1 MSITKFHIRF
11 KTFAQKL
18 KLIYTYKVNLFKG
31 EKEMFKCNR
40 LLGVFLA
47 AVMSVSASASNVFAI
62 DTSVID
68 EKWGKPTVVY
78 GSGLNDEQIES
89 TRELFDIQDTNN
101 VYETSVDAN
110 DLFTYLGV
118 AGADNLILISSV
130 MVQKQDAGTGVKV
143 KIITPEN
150 ITKITSNQYANAAI
164 TAGVSDVEIDVAAVS
179 KVTGES
185 ALTGVY
191 KALEA
196 NGETLDADRTQ
207 VAQDELETTNEIAEN
222 NSDNSNFNSSNLDQA
237 IVEIKQE
244 LAEIKQNQG
253 SAATAEQVEQVV
265 QDALNKFNLSDIISQ
280 DDIDKLIAFAKKY
293 QNTSAIESQEVLDQ
307 LNKLSGSLKNQLSGL
322 FNKAQS
328 EGWLDKIINFIKSL
342 FN

>member
-1 MSITKFHIRF
+1 
-11 KTFAQKL
+11 
-18 KLIYTYKVNLFKG
+18 
-31 EKEMFKCNR
+31 MFKCNK
-40 LLGVFLA
+40 LLGASLA
-47 AVMSVSASASNVFAI
+47 VVMGVSACATNVFAI

-78 GSGLNDEQIES
+78 GGGLNNDQIQS
-89 TRELFDIQDTNN
+89 TRDLFDIKDTNN

-110 DLFTYLGV
+110 DLYTYLGI
-118 AGADNLILISSV
+118 ASGSTSSLISSV
-130 MVQKQDAGTGVKV
+130 MVQKKDSGTGVKV
-143 KIITPEN
+143 KIITEDN

-164 TAGVSDVEIDVAAVS
+164 TAGVSDVEIDVASVS

-191 KALEA
+191 KALES
-196 NGETLDADRTQ
+196 NGETLDLDRTQ

-222 NSDNSNFNSSNLDQA
+222 NADNSNFDSGRLDQA
-237 IVEIKQE
+237 MVEIKKE

-265 QDALNKFNLSDIISQ
+265 TDALKKFNLSDIISQ
-280 DDIDKLIAFAKKY
+280 DDINKLIEFAKKY
-293 QNTSAIESQEVLDQ
+293 QNTSAIDSQEVLKQ

-322 FNKAQS
+322 LDKAQS
-328 EGWLDKIINFIKSL
+328 EGWFDKIINFIKSL

>member
-1 MSITKFHIRF
+1 
-11 KTFAQKL
+11 
-18 KLIYTYKVNLFKG
+18 
-31 EKEMFKCNR
+31 MFKCNK
-40 LLGVFLA
+40 LLGASLA
-47 AVMSVSASASNVFAI
+47 VVMGVSACATNVFAI

-78 GSGLNDEQIES
+78 GGGLNNDQIQS
-89 TRELFDIQDTNN
+89 TRDLFDIKDTNN

-110 DLFTYLGV
+110 DLYTYLGI
-118 AGADNLILISSV
+118 AGGSTSSLISSV
-130 MVQKQDAGTGVKV
+130 MVQKKDSGTGVKV
-143 KIITPEN
+143 KIITEDN

-164 TAGVSDVEIDVAAVS
+164 TAGVSDVEIDVASVS

-191 KALEA
+191 KALES
-196 NGETLDADRTQ
+196 NGETLDLDRTQ

-222 NSDNSNFNSSNLDQA
+222 NADNSNFDSGRLDQA
-237 IVEIKQE
+237 MVEIKKE

-265 QDALNKFNLSDIISQ
+265 TDALKKFNLSDIISQ
-280 DDIDKLIAFAKKY
+280 DDINKLIEFAKKY
-293 QNTSAIESQEVLDQ
+293 QNTSAIDSQEVLKQ
-307 LNKLSGSLKNQLSGL
+307 LNKLSGSLKSQLSGL
-322 FNKAQS
+322 LDKAQS
-328 EGWLDKIINFIKSL
+328 EGWFDKIINFIKSL

>member
-1 MSITKFHIRF
+1 
-11 KTFAQKL
+11 
-18 KLIYTYKVNLFKG
+18 
-31 EKEMFKCNR
+31 MFKCNK
-40 LLGVFLA
+40 LLGAALA
-47 AVMSVSASASNVFAI
+47 VVMGVSACATNVFAI

-78 GSGLNDEQIES
+78 GGGLTNDQIQS
-89 TRELFDIQDTNN
+89 TRDLFDIKDTNN

-110 DLFTYLGV
+110 DLYTYLGI
-118 AGADNLILISSV
+118 AGGSTSSLISSV
-130 MVQKQDAGTGVKV
+130 MVQKKDSGTGVKV
-143 KIITPEN
+143 KIITEDN

-164 TAGVSDVEIDVAAVS
+164 TAGVSDVEIDVASVS

-191 KALEA
+191 KALES
-196 NGETLDADRTQ
+196 NGETLDLDRTQ

-222 NSDNSNFNSSNLDQA
+222 NVDNSNFDSGRLDQA
-237 IVEIKQE
+237 MVEIKKE

-265 QDALNKFNLSDIISQ
+265 TDALKKFNLSDIISQ
-280 DDIDKLIAFAKKY
+280 DDINKLIEFAKKY
-293 QNTSAIESQEVLDQ
+293 QNTSAIDSQEVLKQ

-322 FNKAQS
+322 LDKAQS
-328 EGWLDKIINFIKSL
+328 EGWFDKIINFIKSL

>member
-1 MSITKFHIRF
+1 
-11 KTFAQKL
+11 
-18 KLIYTYKVNLFKG
+18 
-31 EKEMFKCNR
+31 MFKFNK
-40 LLGVFLA
+40 LLGASLA
-47 AVMSVSASASNVFAI
+47 VVMGVSACATNVFAI

-68 EKWGKPTVVY
+68 EKRGKPTVVY
-78 GSGLNDEQIES
+78 GGGLTNDQIQS
-89 TRELFDIQDTNN
+89 TRDLFDIKDTNN

-110 DLFTYLGV
+110 DLYTYLGI
-118 AGADNLILISSV
+118 AGGSTSSLISSV
-130 MVQKQDAGTGVKV
+130 MVQKKDSGTGVKV
-143 KIITPEN
+143 KIITEDN

-164 TAGVSDVEIDVAAVS
+164 TAGVSDVEIDVASVS

-196 NGETLDADRTQ
+196 NGETLDLDRTQ

-222 NSDNSNFNSSNLDQA
+222 NADNSNFDSGRLDQA
-237 IVEIKQE
+237 MVEIKKE

-265 QDALNKFNLSDIISQ
+265 TDALKKFNLSDIISQ
-280 DDIDKLIAFAKKY
+280 DDINKLIEFAKKY
-293 QNTSAIESQEVLDQ
+293 QNTSAIDSQEVLKQ

-322 FNKAQS
+322 LDKAQS
-328 EGWLDKIINFIKSL
+328 EGWFDKIINFIKSL

>member
-1 MSITKFHIRF
+1 
-11 KTFAQKL
+11 
-18 KLIYTYKVNLFKG
+18 
-31 EKEMFKCNR
+31 MFKCNK
-40 LLGVFLA
+40 LLGAVLA
-47 AVMSVSASASNVFAI
+47 VVMGVSACATNVFAI

-78 GSGLNDEQIES
+78 GGGLTNDQIQS
-89 TRELFDIQDTNN
+89 TRDLFDIKDTNN

-110 DLFTYLGV
+110 DLYTYLGI
-118 AGADNLILISSV
+118 AGGSTSSLISSV
-130 MVQKQDAGTGVKV
+130 MVQKKDSGTGVKV
-143 KIITPEN
+143 KIITEDN

-164 TAGVSDVEIDVAAVS
+164 TAGVSDVEIDVASVS

-191 KALEA
+191 KALES
-196 NGETLDADRTQ
+196 NGETLDLDRTQ

-222 NSDNSNFNSSNLDQA
+222 NADNSNFDSGRLDQA
-237 IVEIKQE
+237 MVEIKKE

-265 QDALNKFNLSDIISQ
+265 TDALKKFNLSDIISQ
-280 DDIDKLIAFAKKY
+280 DDINKLIEFAKKY
-293 QNTSAIESQEVLDQ
+293 QNTSAIDSQEVLKQ

-322 FNKAQS
+322 LDKAQS
-328 EGWLDKIINFIKSL
+328 EGWFDKIINFIKSL

>member
-1 MSITKFHIRF
+1 M
-11 KTFAQKL
+11 
-18 KLIYTYKVNLFKG
+18 
-31 EKEMFKCNR
+31 
-40 LLGVFLA
+40 
-47 AVMSVSASASNVFAI
+47 
-62 DTSVID
+62 
-68 EKWGKPTVVY
+68 
-78 GSGLNDEQIES
+78 
-89 TRELFDIQDTNN
+89 
-101 VYETSVDAN
+101 DAN
-110 DLFTYLGV
+110 DLYNYLGI
-118 AGADNLILISSV
+118 AGGDTSSLISSV
-130 MVQKQDAGTGVKV
+130 MVQKQDSGTGVKV
-143 KIITPEN
+143 KIITQSN

-164 TAGVSDVEIDVAAVS
+164 TAGVSDVEIDVASVS

-196 NGETLDADRTQ
+196 NGETLDSDRTQ
-207 VAQDELETTNEIAEN
+207 VAQDELETTNEIAQN
-222 NSDNSNFNSSNLDQA
+222 NADNSNFDSARLDQA
-237 IVEIKQE
+237 LIEIKQE

-265 QDALNKFNLSDIISQ
+265 QDALKKFNLSDIISQ

-293 QNTSAIESQEVLDQ
+293 QNTSAIDSQEVLDQ

-328 EGWLDKIINFIKSL
+328 EGWFDKIINFIKSL

>member
-1 MSITKFHIRF
+1 MLSLE
-11 KTFAQKL
+11 Q
-18 KLIYTYKVNLFKG
+18 G
-31 EKEMFKCNR
+31 
-40 LLGVFLA
+40 
-47 AVMSVSASASNVFAI
+47 VSACATNVSAI

-78 GSGLNDEQIES
+78 GGGLTNDQIQS
-89 TRELFDIQDTNN
+89 TRDLFDIEDTNN

-110 DLFTYLGV
+110 DLYNYLGI
-118 AGADNLILISSV
+118 AGGDTSSLISSV
-130 MVQKQDAGTGVKV
+130 MVQKQDAGKGVKV
-143 KIITPEN
+143 KIITEDN
-150 ITKITSNQYANAAI
+150 IIKITSNQYANAAI
-164 TAGVSDVEIDVAAVS
+164 TAGVSDVEIDVASVS

-196 NGETLDADRTQ
+196 NGETLDLDRTQ

-222 NSDNSNFNSSNLDQA
+222 NADNSNFDSGRLDQA
-237 IVEIKQE
+237 MVEIKQE
-244 LAEIKQNQG
+244 LAEIKKNQG

-265 QDALNKFNLSDIISQ
+265 TDALKKFNLSDIISQ

-293 QNTSAIESQEVLDQ
+293 QNTSAIDSQEVLEQ
-307 LNKLSGSLKNQLSGL
+307 LNKLSGNLKNQLSGL
-322 FNKAQS
+322 INKAQS
-328 EGWLDKIINFIKSL
+328 EGWFDKIINFIKSL

>member
-1 MSITKFHIRF
+1 
-11 KTFAQKL
+11 
-18 KLIYTYKVNLFKG
+18 
-31 EKEMFKCNR
+31 MFKCNK
-40 LLGVFLA
+40 LLGASLA
-47 AVMSVSASASNVFAI
+47 VIMGVSACATNVFAI

-78 GSGLNDEQIES
+78 GGGLTNDQIQS
-89 TRELFDIQDTNN
+89 TRDLFDIEDTNN

-110 DLFTYLGV
+110 DLYNYLGI
-118 AGADNLILISSV
+118 AGGDTSSLISSV
-130 MVQKQDAGTGVKV
+130 MVQKQDAGKGVKV
-143 KIITPEN
+143 KIITEDN

-164 TAGVSDVEIDVAAVS
+164 TAGVSDVEIDVASVS

-196 NGETLDADRTQ
+196 NGETLDLDRTQ

-222 NSDNSNFNSSNLDQA
+222 NADNSNFDSGRLDQA
-237 IVEIKQE
+237 MVEIKQE
-244 LAEIKQNQG
+244 LAEIKKNQG
-253 SAATAEQVEQVV
+253 SAVT
-265 QDALNKFNLSDIISQ
+265 DALKKFNLSDIISQ

-293 QNTSAIESQEVLDQ
+293 QNTSAIDSQEVLEQ
-307 LNKLSGSLKNQLSGL
+307 LNKLSGNLKNQLSGL
-322 FNKAQS
+322 INKAQS
-328 EGWLDKIINFIKSL
+328 EGWFDKIINFIKSL

>member
-1 MSITKFHIRF
+1 
-11 KTFAQKL
+11 
-18 KLIYTYKVNLFKG
+18 
-31 EKEMFKCNR
+31 MFKCNK
-40 LLGVFLA
+40 LLGVSLA
-47 AVMSVSASASNVFAI
+47 AVMSISATATNVFAI

-78 GSGLNDEQIES
+78 GGGLSEDQIQS
-89 TRELFDIQDTNN
+89 TRELFDIEDTNN

-110 DLFTYLGV
+110 DLYNYLGI
-118 AGADNLILISSV
+118 AGGDTSSLISSV
-130 MVQKQDAGTGVKV
+130 MVQKQDSGTGVKV
-143 KIITPEN
+143 KIITKSN

-164 TAGVSDVEIDVAAVS
+164 TAGVSDVEIDVASVS

-196 NGETLDADRTQ
+196 NGETLDPDRTQ
-207 VAQDELETTNEIAEN
+207 VAQDELETTNEIAQN
-222 NSDNSNFNSSNLDQA
+222 NADDSNFDSARLDQA
-237 IVEIKQE
+237 LV
-244 LAEIKQNQG
+244 EIKQNQG
-253 SAATAEQVEQVV
+253 SAATTEQIEQVV
-265 QDALNKFNLSDIISQ
+265 QDALKKFNLSDIISQ

-293 QNTSAIESQEVLDQ
+293 QNTSAIDSQEVLNQ

-328 EGWLDKIINFIKSL
+328 EGWFDKIINFIKSL

>member
-1 MSITKFHIRF
+1 
-11 KTFAQKL
+11 
-18 KLIYTYKVNLFKG
+18 
-31 EKEMFKCNR
+31 MFKCNK
-40 LLGVFLA
+40 LLGASLA
-47 AVMSVSASASNVFAI
+47 VVMGVSACATNVFAI

-78 GSGLNDEQIES
+78 GGGLNNDQIQS
-89 TRELFDIQDTNN
+89 TRDLFDIKDTNN

-110 DLFTYLGV
+110 DLYTYLGI
-118 AGADNLILISSV
+118 ADGSTSSLISSV
-130 MVQKQDAGTGVKV
+130 MVQKKDSGTGVKV
-143 KIITPEN
+143 KIITEDN

-164 TAGVSDVEIDVAAVS
+164 TAGVSDVEIDVASVS

-191 KALEA
+191 KALES
-196 NGETLDADRTQ
+196 NGETLDLDRTQ

-222 NSDNSNFNSSNLDQA
+222 NADNSNFDSGRLDQA
-237 IVEIKQE
+237 MVEIKKE

-265 QDALNKFNLSDIISQ
+265 TDALKKFNLSDIISQ
-280 DDIDKLIAFAKKY
+280 DDINKLIEFAKKY
-293 QNTSAIESQEVLDQ
+293 QNTSAIDSQEVLKQ

-322 FNKAQS
+322 LDKAQS
-328 EGWLDKIINFIKSL
+328 EGWFDKIINFIKSL

>member
-1 MSITKFHIRF
+1 
-11 KTFAQKL
+11 
-18 KLIYTYKVNLFKG
+18 
-31 EKEMFKCNR
+31 MFKCNK
-40 LLGVFLA
+40 LLGAFLA
-47 AVMSVSASASNVFAI
+47 VVMGVSACATNVFAI

-78 GSGLNDEQIES
+78 GGGLNNDQIQS
-89 TRELFDIQDTNN
+89 TRDLFDIKDTNN

-110 DLFTYLGV
+110 DLYTYLGI
-118 AGADNLILISSV
+118 AGGSTSSLISSV
-130 MVQKQDAGTGVKV
+130 MVQKKDSGTGVKV
-143 KIITPEN
+143 KIITEDN

-164 TAGVSDVEIDVAAVS
+164 TAGVSDVEIDVASVS

-191 KALEA
+191 KALES
-196 NGETLDADRTQ
+196 NGETLDLDRTQ

-222 NSDNSNFNSSNLDQA
+222 NADNSNFDSGRLDQA
-237 IVEIKQE
+237 MVEIKKE

-265 QDALNKFNLSDIISQ
+265 TDALKKFNLSDIISQ
-280 DDIDKLIAFAKKY
+280 DDINKLIEFAKKY
-293 QNTSAIESQEVLDQ
+293 QNTSAIDSQEVLKQ

-322 FNKAQS
+322 LDKAQS
-328 EGWLDKIINFIKSL
+328 EGWFDKIINFIKSL

>member
-1 MSITKFHIRF
+1 
-11 KTFAQKL
+11 
-18 KLIYTYKVNLFKG
+18 
-31 EKEMFKCNR
+31 MFKCNK
-40 LLGVFLA
+40 LLGVSLA
-47 AVMSVSASASNVFAI
+47 AVMSISATATNVFAI

-78 GSGLNDEQIES
+78 GGGLSEDQIQS
-89 TRELFDIQDTNN
+89 TRELFDIEDTNN

-110 DLFTYLGV
+110 DLYNYLGI
-118 AGADNLILISSV
+118 AGGDTSSLISSV
-130 MVQKQDAGTGVKV
+130 MVQKQDSGTGVKV
-143 KIITPEN
+143 KII
-150 ITKITSNQYANAAI
+150 NQYANAAI
-164 TAGVSDVEIDVAAVS
+164 TAGVSDVEIDVASVS

-196 NGETLDADRTQ
+196 NGETLDPDRTQ
-207 VAQDELETTNEIAEN
+207 VAQDELETTNEIAQN
-222 NSDNSNFNSSNLDQA
+222 NADDSNFDSARLDQA
-237 IVEIKQE
+237 LVEIKQE
-244 LAEIKQNQG
+244 LAQIKQNQG
-253 SAATAEQVEQVV
+253 SAATTEQVEQVV
-265 QDALNKFNLSDIISQ
+265 QDALKKFNLSDIISQ

-293 QNTSAIESQEVLDQ
+293 QNTSAIDSQEVLNQ

-328 EGWLDKIINFIKSL
+328 EGWFDKIINFIKSL

>member
-1 MSITKFHIRF
+1 
-11 KTFAQKL
+11 
-18 KLIYTYKVNLFKG
+18 
-31 EKEMFKCNR
+31 MFKCNK
-40 LLGVFLA
+40 LLGASLA
-47 AVMSVSASASNVFAI
+47 VVMGVSACATNVFAI

-78 GSGLNDEQIES
+78 GGGLNNDQIQS
-89 TRELFDIQDTNN
+89 TRDLFDIKDTNN
-101 VYETSVDAN
+101 AYETSVDAN
-110 DLFTYLGV
+110 DLYTYLGI
-118 AGADNLILISSV
+118 AGGSTSSLISSV
-130 MVQKQDAGTGVKV
+130 MVQKKDSGTGVKV
-143 KIITPEN
+143 KIITKDN

-164 TAGVSDVEIDVAAVS
+164 TAGVSDVEIDVASVS

-191 KALEA
+191 KALES
-196 NGETLDADRTQ
+196 NGETLDLDRTQ

-222 NSDNSNFNSSNLDQA
+222 NADNSNFDSGRLDQA
-237 IVEIKQE
+237 MVEIKKE

-265 QDALNKFNLSDIISQ
+265 TDALKKFNLSDIISQ
-280 DDIDKLIAFAKKY
+280 DDINKLIEFAKKY
-293 QNTSAIESQEVLDQ
+293 QNTSAIDSQEVLKQ

-322 FNKAQS
+322 LDKAQS
-328 EGWLDKIINFIKSL
+328 EGWFDKIINFIKSL

>member
-1 MSITKFHIRF
+1 
-11 KTFAQKL
+11 
-18 KLIYTYKVNLFKG
+18 
-31 EKEMFKCNR
+31 MFKFNK
-40 LLGVFLA
+40 LLGASLA
-47 AVMSVSASASNVFAI
+47 VVMGVSACATNVFAI

-68 EKWGKPTVVY
+68 EKWGNPTVVY
-78 GSGLNDEQIES
+78 GGGLTNDQIQS
-89 TRELFDIQDTNN
+89 TRDLFDIKDTNN

-110 DLFTYLGV
+110 DLYTYLGI
-118 AGADNLILISSV
+118 AGGSTSSLISSV
-130 MVQKQDAGTGVKV
+130 MVQKKDSGTGVKV
-143 KIITPEN
+143 KIITEDN

-164 TAGVSDVEIDVAAVS
+164 TAGVSDVEIDVASVS

-196 NGETLDADRTQ
+196 NGETLDLDRTQ

-222 NSDNSNFNSSNLDQA
+222 NADNSNFDSGRLDQA
-237 IVEIKQE
+237 MVEIKKE

-265 QDALNKFNLSDIISQ
+265 TDALKKFNLSDIISQ
-280 DDIDKLIAFAKKY
+280 DDINKLIEFAKKY
-293 QNTSAIESQEVLDQ
+293 QNTSAIDSQEVLKQ

-322 FNKAQS
+322 LDKAQS
-328 EGWLDKIINFIKSL
+328 EGWFDKIINFIKSL

>member
-1 MSITKFHIRF
+1 
-11 KTFAQKL
+11 
-18 KLIYTYKVNLFKG
+18 
-31 EKEMFKCNR
+31 MFKCNK
-40 LLGVFLA
+40 LLGASLA
-47 AVMSVSASASNVFAI
+47 VVMGVSACATNVFAI

-78 GSGLNDEQIES
+78 GGGLTNDQIQS
-89 TRELFDIQDTNN
+89 TRDLFDIKDTNN

-110 DLFTYLGV
+110 DLYTYLGI
-118 AGADNLILISSV
+118 AGGSTSSLISSV
-130 MVQKQDAGTGVKV
+130 MVQKKDSGTGVKV
-143 KIITPEN
+143 KIITEDN

-164 TAGVSDVEIDVAAVS
+164 TAGVSDVEIDVASVS

-191 KALEA
+191 KALES
-196 NGETLDADRTQ
+196 NGETLDLDRTQ

-222 NSDNSNFNSSNLDQA
+222 NADNSNFDSGRLDQA
-237 IVEIKQE
+237 MVEIKKE

-265 QDALNKFNLSDIISQ
+265 TDALKKFNLSDIISQ
-280 DDIDKLIAFAKKY
+280 DDINKLIEFAKKY
-293 QNTSAIESQEVLDQ
+293 QTTSAIDSQEVLKQ

-322 FNKAQS
+322 LDKAQS
-328 EGWLDKIINFIKSL
+328 EGWFDKIINFIKSL

>member
-1 MSITKFHIRF
+1 
-11 KTFAQKL
+11 
-18 KLIYTYKVNLFKG
+18 
-31 EKEMFKCNR
+31 MFKFNK
-40 LLGVFLA
+40 LLGASLA
-47 AVMSVSASASNVFAI
+47 VVMGVSACATNVFAI

-78 GSGLNDEQIES
+78 GGGLTNDQIQS
-89 TRELFDIQDTNN
+89 TRDLFDIKDTNN

-110 DLFTYLGV
+110 DLYTYLGI
-118 AGADNLILISSV
+118 AGGSTSSLISSV
-130 MVQKQDAGTGVKV
+130 MVQKKDSGTGVKV
-143 KIITPEN
+143 KIITEDN

-164 TAGVSDVEIDVAAVS
+164 TAGVSDVEIDVASVS

-196 NGETLDADRTQ
+196 NGETLDLDRTQ

-222 NSDNSNFNSSNLDQA
+222 NADNSNFDSGRLDQA
-237 IVEIKQE
+237 MVEIKKE

-253 SAATAEQVEQVV
+253 SAATAERVEQVV
-265 QDALNKFNLSDIISQ
+265 TDALKKFNLSDIISQ
-280 DDIDKLIAFAKKY
+280 DDINKLIEFAKKY
-293 QNTSAIESQEVLDQ
+293 QNTSAIDSQEVLKQ

-322 FNKAQS
+322 LDKAQS
-328 EGWLDKIINFIKSL
+328 EGWFDKIINFIKSL

>member
-1 MSITKFHIRF
+1 
-11 KTFAQKL
+11 
-18 KLIYTYKVNLFKG
+18 
-31 EKEMFKCNR
+31 MFKCNK
-40 LLGVFLA
+40 LLGASLA
-47 AVMSVSASASNVFAI
+47 VVMGVSACATNVFAI

-78 GSGLNDEQIES
+78 GGGLNNYQIQS
-89 TRELFDIQDTNN
+89 TRDLFDIKDTNN

-110 DLFTYLGV
+110 DLYTYLGI
-118 AGADNLILISSV
+118 AGGSTSSLISSV
-130 MVQKQDAGTGVKV
+130 MVQKKDAGTGVKV
-143 KIITPEN
+143 KIITEDN

-164 TAGVSDVEIDVAAVS
+164 TAGVSDVEIDVASVS

-191 KALEA
+191 KALES
-196 NGETLDADRTQ
+196 NGETLDLDRTQ

-222 NSDNSNFNSSNLDQA
+222 NADNSNFDSGRLDQA
-237 IVEIKQE
+237 MVEIKKE

-265 QDALNKFNLSDIISQ
+265 TDALKKFNLSDIISQ
-280 DDIDKLIAFAKKY
+280 DDINKLIEFAKKY
-293 QNTSAIESQEVLDQ
+293 QNTSAIDSQEVLKQ

-322 FNKAQS
+322 LDKAQS
-328 EGWLDKIINFIKSL
+328 EGWFDKIINFIKSL

>member
-1 MSITKFHIRF
+1 
-11 KTFAQKL
+11 
-18 KLIYTYKVNLFKG
+18 
-31 EKEMFKCNR
+31 MFKCNK
-40 LLGVFLA
+40 LLGASLA
-47 AVMSVSASASNVFAI
+47 VVMGVSACATNVFAI

-78 GSGLNDEQIES
+78 GGGLNNDQIQS
-89 TRELFDIQDTNN
+89 TRDLFDIKDTNN

-110 DLFTYLGV
+110 DLYTYLGI
-118 AGADNLILISSV
+118 AGGSTSSLISSV
-130 MVQKQDAGTGVKV
+130 MVQKKDSGTGVKV
-143 KIITPEN
+143 KIITEDN

-164 TAGVSDVEIDVAAVS
+164 TAGVSDVEIDVASVS

-191 KALEA
+191 KALES
-196 NGETLDADRTQ
+196 NGETLDLDRTQ

-222 NSDNSNFNSSNLDQA
+222 NADNSNFDSGRLDQA
-237 IVEIKQE
+237 MVEIKKE

-253 SAATAEQVEQVV
+253 SAATAEQVEQVIT
-265 QDALNKFNLSDIISQ
+265 DALKKFNLSDIISQ
-280 DDIDKLIAFAKKY
+280 DDINKLIEFAKKY
-293 QNTSAIESQEVLDQ
+293 QNTSAIDSQEVLKQ

-322 FNKAQS
+322 LDKAQS
-328 EGWLDKIINFIKSL
+328 EGWFDKIINFIKSL

>member
-1 MSITKFHIRF
+1 
-11 KTFAQKL
+11 
-18 KLIYTYKVNLFKG
+18 
-31 EKEMFKCNR
+31 MFKFNK
-40 LLGVFLA
+40 LLGASLA
-47 AVMSVSASASNVFAI
+47 VVMGVSACATNVFAI

-78 GSGLNDEQIES
+78 GGGLTNDQIQS
-89 TRELFDIQDTNN
+89 TRDLFDIKDTNN

-110 DLFTYLGV
+110 NLYTYLGI
-118 AGADNLILISSV
+118 AGGSTSSLISSV
-130 MVQKQDAGTGVKV
+130 MVQKKDSGTGVKV
-143 KIITPEN
+143 KIITEDN
-150 ITKITSNQYANAAI
+150 LTKITSNQYANAAI
-164 TAGVSDVEIDVAAVS
+164 TAGVSDVEIDVASVS

-196 NGETLDADRTQ
+196 NGETLDLDRTQ

-222 NSDNSNFNSSNLDQA
+222 NADNSNFDSGRLDQA
-237 IVEIKQE
+237 MVEIKKE

-265 QDALNKFNLSDIISQ
+265 TDALKKFNLSDIISQ
-280 DDIDKLIAFAKKY
+280 DDINKLIEFAKKY
-293 QNTSAIESQEVLDQ
+293 QNTSAIDSQEVLKQ

-322 FNKAQS
+322 LDKAQS
-328 EGWLDKIINFIKSL
+328 EGWFDKIINFIKSL

>member
-1 MSITKFHIRF
+1 
-11 KTFAQKL
+11 
-18 KLIYTYKVNLFKG
+18 
-31 EKEMFKCNR
+31 MFKFNK
-40 LLGVFLA
+40 LLGASLA
-47 AVMSVSASASNVFAI
+47 VVMGVSACATNVFAI

-78 GSGLNDEQIES
+78 GGGLTNDQIQS
-89 TRELFDIQDTNN
+89 TRDLFDIKDTNN

-110 DLFTYLGV
+110 NLYTYLGI
-118 AGADNLILISSV
+118 AGGSTSSLISSV
-130 MVQKQDAGTGVKV
+130 MVQKKDSGTGVKV
-143 KIITPEN
+143 KIITEDN

-164 TAGVSDVEIDVAAVS
+164 TAGVSDVEIDVASVS

-196 NGETLDADRTQ
+196 NGETLDLDRTQ

-222 NSDNSNFNSSNLDQA
+222 NADNSNFDSGRLDQA
-237 IVEIKQE
+237 MVEIKKE

-265 QDALNKFNLSDIISQ
+265 TDALKKFNLSDIISQ
-280 DDIDKLIAFAKKY
+280 DDINKLIEFAKKY
-293 QNTSAIESQEVLDQ
+293 QNTSAIDSQEVLKQ

-322 FNKAQS
+322 LDKAQS
-328 EGWLDKIINFIKSL
+328 EGWFDKIINFIKSL